1 MQLRNRKV
9 WLNDTSC
16 IPILFKILSCS
27 LNNVKDKF
35 ISILFLTYFLKFLI
49 VCYIK
54 QIASVASRERAD
66 TAYPVL

>member
-1 MQLRNRKV
+1 M
-9 WLNDTSC
+9 
-16 IPILFKILSCS
+16 IPVFHFHLKYYRRS

-35 ISILFLTYFLKFLI
+35 ISILFLTYNLKFLI